1 MDDEM
6 HAIVKNDTWELTS
19 LLEGHKAI
27 GVK

>member
-19 LLEGHKAI
+19 LPEGHKTI